1 MKEINSPLRILGS
14 RFLAP
19 ALSVCVALTCVFA
32 TAARAETYRLLANGD
47 NIVGDLA
54 VTSSVHEDT
63 ISDLAHAY
71 DQGFLEMRLANP
83 KVDAWLPGTDT
94 EILIP
99 SQYILPETPKNG
111 IVINVPEMRLYYYPK
126 AKAGEPKVVVTYPI
140 SIGRQDWSTPHG
152 LTKVVAKTVDPAW
165 YPPESIREEH
175 AANGDPLPERVP
187 PGPDNPL
194 GRFAL
199 RLAHDGYLIHGTNK
213 PYGVGMRVTHGC
225 LRLYPKDIERLFG
238 IVPVGTEVRIVNQPI
253 KLGLSNGAIY
263 LETHPSLEEHEDH
276 FQASYN
282 QLAGRINTLAQGAGL
297 EVDWD
302 LLENAVSE
310 KTGVP
315 TTITKKPSEPT
326 PSDLLQESEIVSEV
340 IISPSL

>member
-1 MKEINSPLRILGS
+1 MLGIA
-14 RFLAP
+14 LAFTVVL
-19 ALSVCVALTCVFA
+19 AA
-32 TAARAETYRLLANGD
+32 AARAETLQLPVNGD
-47 NIVGDLA
+47 SVVGHME

-94 EILIP
+94 EIIIP
-99 SQYILPETPKNG
+99 SQYVLPEGPKSG

-126 AKAGEPKVVVTYPI
+126 AKAGEPKVMVTYPI
-140 SIGRQDWSTPHG
+140 SIGRQDWSTPQG

-165 YPPESIREEH
+165 YPPASIREEH

-238 IVPVGTEVRIVNQPI
+238 IVPVGTEVRIVNQPF
-253 KLGLSNGAIY
+253 KLGWSNGALY
-263 LETHPSLEEHEDH
+263 LETHPSLEEQADQ

-282 QLAGRINTLAQGAGL
+282 QLAGRVSTFAQSAGV
-297 EVDWD
+297 EIDWD
-302 LLENAVSE
+302 LLEKVAAE

-315 TTITKKPSEPT
+315 TIITKAAAEPSETTPT
-326 PSDLLQESEIVSEV
+326 DLLQENDIDSVE
-340 IISPSL
+340 ISPSL